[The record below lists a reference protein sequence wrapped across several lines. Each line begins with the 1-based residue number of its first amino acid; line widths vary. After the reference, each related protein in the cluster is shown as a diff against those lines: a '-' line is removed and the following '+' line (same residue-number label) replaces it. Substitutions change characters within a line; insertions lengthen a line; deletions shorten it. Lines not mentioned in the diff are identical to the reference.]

1 MNNENMGDKPM
12 PRAPEDMLADLG
24 VSGVQADQLR
34 VLLGEVAG
42 LAHEVPEPSDDVRAL
57 LAGAIPLRSRPS
69 AGGTSRPRGIVVAA
83 AVGALALGGVSAAAA
98 TNRLPDPVQEVAA
111 DATGGVVPHPV
122 KPSNPPHDAP
132 GHVDKPK
139 ATKTAKPDATKKPK
153 PLNTAAPGQIQKLTK
168 PDPTAPGPAH
178 PADPGSHGRQHNED
192 SVDGDDK
199 VKAKATNTVEPE
211 NNDVDDDTGSKK
223 NKTG

>member
-1 MNNENMGDKPM
+1 MNTENMGDKPM

-57 LAGAIPLRSRPS
+57 LAGAIPLRSHRR
-69 AGGTSRPRGIVVAA
+69 AAIVAA

-98 TNRLPDPVQEVAA
+98 TNRLPDPVQEIAA

-153 PLNTAAPGQIQKLTK
+153 PLKTAIPGQIQKLTK

-178 PADPGSHGRQHNED
+178 PADPGSHGRQHSED
-192 SVDGDDK
+192 NVNGSDK
-199 VKAKATNTVEPE
+199 VKAEATNTVERD
-211 NNDVDDDTGSKK
+211 NDDVDDDAGSSK
-223 NKTG
+223 NKAG

>member
-1 MNNENMGDKPM
+1 MNNEKMGDKPS

-34 VLLGEVAG
+34 ALLGEVAG
-42 LAHEVPEPSDDVRAL
+42 LAHEVPEPSDDVRTL
-57 LAGAIPLRSRPS
+57 LGGAIPLRSHPS
-69 AGGTSRPRGIVVAA
+69 AGGTSRLRGTIVAA

-98 TNRLPDPVQEVAA
+98 TNLLPDPVQEVAA

-122 KPSNPPHDAP
+122 KPSNPPFDAP

-139 ATKTAKPDATKKPK
+139 ATKTPKPDAAKKPK

-168 PDPTAPGPAH
+168 PDPTAPGPAR
-178 PADPGSHGRQHNED
+178 PADPGSHGRQHND
-192 SVDGDDK
+192 DNVNGSDK
-199 VKAKATNTVEPE
+199 VRTDSAAKLKTD
-211 NNDVDDDTGSKK
+211 NDDADDDPGSSKGK
-223 NKTG
+223 SA